1 MKIVKRFFVFIF
13 HPAYLRNV
21 ENFSFFPVFR
31 RCWFSRAAGT
41 RRLLKKI
48 PDAVNLKESITSTTR
63 TEESKKRTKTR
74 RKHFFVSLDDSSSHF
89 YTRRHHHHRIQPG
102 GLSQMILFGL
112 VQIVF
117 PFCLYVQP
125 GVSLSL
131 FIPPPLSFPSVEQW
145 IEQIYIHQQIT

>member
-1 MKIVKRFFVFIF
+1 MWRI
-13 HPAYLRNV
+13 
-21 ENFSFFPVFR
+21 SFFPVFR

-125 GVSLSL
+125 SVSPP
-131 FIPPPLSFPSVEQW
+131 FISECRAMDRADLYTPANNIMSRKGLTE
-145 IEQIYIHQQIT
+145 

>member
-1 MKIVKRFFVFIF
+1 MWRISLSFPFFVGAGF
-13 HPAYLRNV
+13 PALL
-21 ENFSFFPVFR
+21 EL
-31 RCWFSRAAGT
+31 AGF
-41 RRLLKKI
+41 LKKI

-125 GVSLSL
+125 SVSPP
-131 FIPPPLSFPSVEQW
+131 FISECRAMDRADLYTPANNIMSRKGLTE
-145 IEQIYIHQQIT
+145 